1 MSCEEANKRLI
12 EAHNAKIRV
21 DEELTQLLL
30 SFISTP
36 GHPGEPIIEGSEK
49 ARRVDRLTREAELAS
64 QRFRAAWLAFREAK
78 KRHHD

>member
-1 MSCEEANKRLI
+1 MSCEEASKRLI
-12 EAHNAKIRV
+12 EVHNAKTRV

-30 SFISTP
+30 SFVSTP

-64 QRFRAAWLAFREAK
+64 QRLRAAWVAFVEAR
-78 KRHHD
+78 KRHRD